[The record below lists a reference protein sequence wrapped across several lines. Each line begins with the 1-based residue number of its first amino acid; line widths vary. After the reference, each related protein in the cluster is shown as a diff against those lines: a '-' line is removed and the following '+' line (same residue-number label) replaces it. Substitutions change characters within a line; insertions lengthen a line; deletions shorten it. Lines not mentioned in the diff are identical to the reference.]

1 MGVIGNLMFAVGFKV
16 GTDAL
21 KSADKQVS
29 GLKKGVLAFGA
40 AGLAAMGTFAIATM
54 NSAANFESAMG
65 KVQGATGQTA
75 EQMEATRSVAESLYS
90 KNFGDDWDDLGSAIA
105 TTNQITKQTG
115 DELEKTTKNALLL
128 KEAYGYEIAESVKT
142 ADTMMKTFGATS
154 EQSMNL
160 LAQGTQNGLDK
171 SGDLLDTANE
181 YSNHFKSLGFTVDGM
196 FDTLAAGSQNGAFSV
211 DKVGDAVK
219 EFNIRSKDGSKTSTE
234 AFQMLGLDAD
244 KMFSTFAA
252 GGPTAQKSFT
262 KVMQMISD
270 IEDPVAR
277 NTVGVAL
284 MGSQFEDLE
293 SDVIGALGTVKSQ
306 FDSTKNTMGELEKIK
321 FNKPMEAFKM
331 FGRQIETGLLNP
343 VGQKLLPALNGFGQ
357 WLSDHQPQIK
367 AVGDTI
373 GNTLGAGIEIVSG
386 WIQKAIPYLK
396 EFGTQAKIVFDQA
409 VVVVKDLWA
418 AIEPVAVLIG
428 EQLLAAARDLWPQIQ
443 SIGTYVGEVTS
454 AFVSW
459 EGFIPLVAGLATAFG
474 AYKTIV
480 GLSVLKTKAL
490 TLATKIQTM
499 WSNRAALATKAWNI
513 VMSLNPIGIVI
524 AAIIGLGVALVI
536 AYKKSE
542 TFRNIVNKAWGAVKT
557 AFAATMD
564 FFKVTVPAIFN
575 GIVNFFKTWG
585 LTILVVLGGPIV
597 WVVALIIK
605 YWDQIK
611 SFTVAVFTGIWSW
624 LVGIWTSITSSISG
638 AVSGIW
644 NKITGVWNQVRSTTS
659 SIFTGIWTFLTNIW
673 KNILTSVTSSVT
685 NIWNKIKG
693 IWDKITGFLKGI
705 NLFDIGKNIIE
716 GMINGIGSMA
726 NAVVDKVKAIGNGI
740 TDKIKGILGIHSPS
754 RVMMELGMYTGEG
767 LALGIEGTQDR
778 VGQTSAGLADEVTNN
793 QNVTSPSP
801 ATLAPARANQGGGI
815 NITLTVPVTIQGGGS
830 QNTQQ
835 DAQNLGLL
843 VAQEVQK
850 ILESVLRRNG
860 LEATS

>member
-21 KSADKQVS
+21 RDADKKVS
-29 GLKKGVLAFGA
+29 SLKTGVIAFGA
-40 AGLAAMGTFAIATM
+40 VGVAAMGAFAGASIH
-54 NSAANFESAMG
+54 AASNFESAMSQ
-65 KVQGATGQTA
+65 VQGSTGQTA
-75 EQMEATRSVAESLYS
+75 EQMEATREVAKSLYS
-90 KNFGDDWDDLGSAIA
+90 KNFGENWEDLGSSIS
-105 TTNQITKQTG
+105 TTAQITGQAG

-128 KEAYGYEIAESVKT
+128 KESFGFEISESVKT
-142 ADTMMKTFGATS
+142 ADTMMKTFGVTS

-219 EFNIRSKDGSKTSTE
+219 EFNIRSKDGSKTSTQ
-234 AFQMLGLDAD
+234 AFEMLGLDAD

-262 KVMQMISD
+262 QVMKMISD
-270 IEDPVAR
+270 IEDPVQR

-293 SDVIGALGTVKSQ
+293 SDVIGALGNVKSQ
-306 FDSTKNTMGELEKIK
+306 FDMTKDTMGELNQIKI
-321 FNKPMEAFKM
+321 NKPGEALAV
-331 FGRQIETGLLNP
+331 FGRQIEEGILLP
-343 VGQKLLPALNGFGQ
+343 VGEKLLPYLNQFGQ
-357 WLSDHQPQIK
+357 WLADHQPQIQ
-367 AVGDTI
+367 AVGDAI
-373 GNTLGAGIEIVSG
+373 GNSIGAGIEKVVSIAQEL
-386 WIQKAIPYLK
+386 WPTLK
-396 EFGTQAKIVFDQA
+396 SVATQMLDIGKA
-409 VVVVKDLWA
+409 VV
-418 AIEPVAVLIG
+418 
-428 EQLLAAARDLWPQIQ
+428 Q
-443 SIGTYVGEVTS
+443 
-454 AFVSW
+454 W
-459 EGFIPLVAGLATAFG
+459 EGFLPVIAGLAAG
-474 AYKTIV
+474 VAAYKGI
-480 GLSVLKTKAL
+480 AL
-490 TLATKIQTM
+490 GISLVSKV
-499 WSNRAALATKAWNI
+499 TKAWGAIQAAFNA
-513 VMSLNPIGIVI
+513 VMAMNPLTIVI
-524 AAIIGLGVALVI
+524 VVIIALGVALVV

-542 TFRNIVNKAWGAVKT
+542 TFRNVVNGAFDAVKIG
-557 AFAATMD
+557 FAATMN
-564 FFKVTVPAIFN
+564 FFKVTVPAVFM

-611 SFTVAVFTGIWSW
+611 SFTVAVFTAIWSW

-638 AVSGIW
+638 FVSGIW
-644 NKITGVWNQVRSTTS
+644 NKITGMWNQIKDVTS
-659 SIFTGIWTFLTNIW
+659 SIFNGIKTFLSNVWGNIVGNVTTN
-673 KNILTSVTSSVT
+673 VTT
-685 NIWNKIKG
+685 IWNKIKE

-716 GMINGIGSMA
+716 GMVNGIGSMA
-726 NAVVDKVKAIGNGI
+726 DAVVDKVKAIGNSI
-740 TDKIKGILGIHSPS
+740 TDKVKGILGIHSPS

-793 QNVTSPSP
+793 QYVATPTPS
-801 ATLAPARANQGGGI
+801 TLAPARANQSGSIQINAPIHITIEGGS
-815 NITLTVPVTIQGGGS
+815 S

-835 DAQNLGLL
+835 DQNLAML